1 MFQKFSKLSWNVNYT
16 YTCTRSCSSGL
27 PHPLESTRICN
38 DWYIRAYM
46 PSHWCGTF
54 VSVKSTNSVRSESSV
69 WRGATSISYGIL
81 VLVVSQNDDWNDGAS
96 EGFAS
101 EGCYARQLFFL
112 DVFRRWR
119 PLMWRSNPVSTGRP
133 ARRGRRWDCC
143 KNAKGWRYLG
153 VGENNSPRL
162 AFRNICSPVASQEKS
177 QSVEAFTHGRD
188 FQDIDTLSHSYSESE
203 FLMALQCLR
212 CYQEVIIS

>member
-1 MFQKFSKLSWNVNYT
+1 
-16 YTCTRSCSSGL
+16 
-27 PHPLESTRICN
+27 
-38 DWYIRAYM
+38 M

-54 VSVKSTNSVRSESSV
+54 ISIKSVRSESSV
-69 WRGATSISYGIL
+69 YGATSISDGIF
-81 VLVVSQNDDWNDGAS
+81 VLIMSQNDDCKDGAS

-101 EGCYARQLFFL
+101 EWCYARQLFGFFS
-112 DVFRRWR
+112 DVFRRW

-133 ARRGRRWDCC
+133 AGRGRRWDCC

-177 QSVEAFTHGRD
+177 QSAEAFTHGRD

-203 FLMALQCLR
+203 FLMALQRLR